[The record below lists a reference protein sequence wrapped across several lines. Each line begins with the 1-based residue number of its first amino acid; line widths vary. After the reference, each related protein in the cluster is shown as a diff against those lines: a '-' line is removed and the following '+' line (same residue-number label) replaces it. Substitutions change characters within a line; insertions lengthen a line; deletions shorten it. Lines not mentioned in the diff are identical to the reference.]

1 MKIKAQVMDG
11 EAIKRSLRRISHEIV
26 EKNDGTDNLA
36 LVGIY
41 TRGVTLAHFLK
52 SHLDA
57 LEQGDIPLG
66 CLDIINYRDD
76 RTHPR
81 EQHKDNTDIPFDVTG
96 KKIILVD
103 DVLYTG
109 RTLRAAI
116 ELLFDLGRPQ
126 SIQVAVLIDRGH
138 RELPIR
144 ADYVGKNLPTSQ
156 KEKVVVNLQ
165 RDDGVSQVTITE

>member
-1 MKIKAQVMDG
+1 MKIKAQVMDA
-11 EAIKRSLRRISHEIV
+11 EAIKRSLRRISHEII
-26 EKNDGTDNLA
+26 EKNKGIEHLA

-52 SHLDA
+52 SNLDA
-57 LEQGDIPLG
+57 LEQSDIPIG

-76 RTHPR
+76 RTQP
-81 EQHKDNTDIPFDVTG
+81 EPYKDNTAIPFDVTG

-138 RELPIR
+138 RELPMR

-165 RDDGVSQVTITE
+165 RDDGVSQVTIIE